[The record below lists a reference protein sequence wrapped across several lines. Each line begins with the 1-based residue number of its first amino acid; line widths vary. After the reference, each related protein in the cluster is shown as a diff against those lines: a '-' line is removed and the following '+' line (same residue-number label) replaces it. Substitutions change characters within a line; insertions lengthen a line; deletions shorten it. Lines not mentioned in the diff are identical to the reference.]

1 MQKIE
6 GMENSIYDK
15 RILAHI
21 VMEAET
27 PMIIGSG
34 AKNSITDAEILK
46 DVNGLPYIPGTS
58 IAGVLRHGLDEE
70 LAYKFF
76 GFNVKEKT
84 QDDDKSN
91 DSKDKDEPHGS
102 EIIFSEAKLLNDDG
116 TAIDGISDCSG
127 SSFLKRFERLPK
139 RNHVRLTNRG
149 VAADKGK
156 FDEEVIYKGSR
167 FAFEIEMMAKSYD
180 DDSAEKLLNEVL
192 GQLYSATFRIGG
204 GTRKGFGKVSPVEI
218 RKKAFDLKK
227 PDEFEAYLQFSSK
240 LSDSR
245 NDWETFKPS
254 PLPTQYNTIQYELRL
269 TPQDFFYFGSGLG
282 DEDVDDTPVYEDI
295 ILWNTGKGVFKKVLL
310 IPATSLKG
318 ALSHRVA
325 FNYNLK
331 REKFADSLE
340 DPELEKHCG
349 VNNDAVRMLF
359 GFQDVDKQRRGHV
372 IFNDILSDVTKNEK
386 ILNHVKIDRFTGGA
400 MDGALFSEKVIDG
413 KGLSF
418 STTITVIIQNEQ
430 KKEKEFNDCITAL
443 EAAMKDIDN
452 GTLPLGGG
460 SGRGHGI
467 FKCEITKNGKR
478 L

>member
-6 GMENSIYDK
+6 SMENSIYDK

-21 VMEAET
+21 VIEAKT
-27 PMIIGSG
+27 PIIIGSG

-58 IAGVLRHGLDEE
+58 IAGVLRHSIDEE

-76 GFNVKEKT
+76 GFNVKEKP
-84 QDDDKSN
+84 QDDDKSK
-91 DSKDKDEPHGS
+91 DSDDKYEPHGS

-116 TAIDGISDCSG
+116 TAIDGLADCSDNI
-127 SSFLKRFERLPK
+127 FLKKFDRLPK

-156 FDEEVIYKGSR
+156 FDEEVIYKGTR
-167 FAFEIEMMAKSYD
+167 FAFEIEMVAKSD
-180 DDSAEKLLNEVL
+180 EGEEAEELLNEVL
-192 GQLYSATFRIGG
+192 CQLSSATFRIGG

-218 RKKAFDLKK
+218 KKMTFDLRK
-227 PDEFEAYLQFSSK
+227 PDELEAYLRYSSK

-245 NDWETFKPS
+245 TAWEIFKPS
-254 PLPTQYNTIQYELRL
+254 SQPTPYNIIQYELKL

-295 ILWNTGKGVFKKVLL
+295 ILWNAGKGTFKKVLL

-325 FNYNLK
+325 FHYNLK
-331 REKFADSLE
+331 WEKFADSLE

-349 VNNDAVRMLF
+349 VNNAAVRLLF
-359 GFQDVDKQRRGHV
+359 GGQDGDKLRRGCV
-372 IFNDILSDVTKNEK
+372 IFDDILSDVTPKEK

-418 STTITVIIQNEQ
+418 TTTITVIDDGQQ
-430 KKEKEFNDCITAL
+430 KKEEFDDCISAL
-443 EAAMKDIDN
+443 EEAMNDIDN

-467 FKCEITKNGKR
+467 FKCEITKNGER